1 MNNGKY
7 PRCDNAWPMLV
18 GGYRREKPMQLA
30 DLILGLPIAVHGP
43 SVTEIDIAGVT
54 EDSRRVGPGWLFV
67 ARQGARHDG
76 AAFIDDAVARG
87 VAAVLAHG
95 TVRGPLALAC
105 EDPAAMGAVLAERWQ
120 GNPSQRLGLVGV
132 TGTNGKTT
140 VAWLLRQI
148 INACGWRCGLMGT
161 IEVDEG
167 AGPTAAELTTPRAED
182 ISASLARMVGHGCTS
197 AAMEVSSH
205 ALDQGRAAG
214 LTFRVA
220 VFTNLSGDHL
230 DYHGSMDAYAAAK
243 ARLFEGLGPQALA
256 IVNADDPACER
267 MVRDCPAG
275 VLRCSMQGQADA
287 SVRVMADGLH
297 SRVRLAGPWGE
308 MESALSL
315 VGDHNAMNVL
325 QAVAAAHELGVRAQD
340 LARVLPAL
348 APPPGRLE
356 PVSVEGVAGPRV
368 LVDYAHTDD
377 ALEKALTAVAARKGE
392 GRLWVVFGCGGDRD
406 KTKRPRMGAVAG
418 RLADRVVVT
427 SDNPRTE
434 EPGSI
439 VEQILAGVP
448 KDLWTA
454 HDVDR
459 EAAIRLAIEQAEERD
474 VVVIAGKG
482 HEDYQIVADGQG
494 GTRKRGFDDRLVARS
509 ALKRRSRLAGGVR

>member
-1 MNNGKY
+1 MH
-7 PRCDNAWPMLV
+7 
-18 GGYRREKPMQLA
+18 LA
-30 DLILGLPIAVHGP
+30 DLILGLPIALHGP
-43 SVTEIDIAGVT
+43 IVPDIDIAGVT

-67 ARQGARHDG
+67 ARPGSKRDG
-76 AAFIDDAVARG
+76 ADFVADAVARG
-87 VAAVLAHG
+87 AAAVLAK
-95 TVRGPLALAC
+95 GPVQAPLVLAC
-105 EDPAAMGAVLAERWQ
+105 EDPAAIGAVLAERWQ
-120 GNPSQRLGLVGV
+120 GNPSQRLGLMGV

-148 INACGWRCGLMGT
+148 IHAAGGRCGLMGT

-167 AGPTAAELTTPRAED
+167 TGGRPADLTTPNAEQ
-182 ISASLARMVGHGCTS
+182 ASEALARMLANGCQS

-205 ALDQGRAAG
+205 ALDQRRAAG

-256 IVNADDPACER
+256 IVNADDPASER
-267 MVRDCPAG
+267 MVRECPAR
-275 VLRCSMQGQADA
+275 VLRCTMQGRADT

-308 MESALSL
+308 LESALSL

-325 QAVAAAHELGVRAQD
+325 QAVAAAHELGVPAHA
-340 LARVLPAL
+340 LALVLPDL

-356 PVSVEGVAGPRV
+356 PVAVEGLAGPRV

-448 KDLWTA
+448 KGVWKAD
-454 HDVDR
+454 DVDR
-459 EAAIRLAIEQAEERD
+459 EAAIRLAIEQADERD
-474 VVVIAGKG
+474 IVVIAGKG
-482 HEDYQIVADGQG
+482 HEDYQIVADGPG
-494 GTRKRGFDDRLVARS
+494 GTRKRDFDDRLVARA
-509 ALKRRSRLAGGVR
+509 ALESRSRLAGGVR